1 MPGRVQLRKWH
12 NTPRLPAPTLLFYIR
27 TQAIHP
33 MTTTMTTNYKEV
45 LQPQTVEFIEE
56 NCIEGEYD
64 LDDALNF
71 IDNHGETDFVLFYDD
86 YISAGEKIGY
96 DVVDAFIDYHGVSYA
111 EHTEDAYYGAYDS
124 GADFAEEYYNNIGD
138 VPSFLVVDW
147 EATWEQNLSYEFYFV
162 GGYVFSS
169 SF

>member
-1 MPGRVQLRKWH
+1 LRKWH